1 MKKAARILG
10 SLLLLAVATVGL
22 APDAFAQSVTTGT
35 LTGQVLAKE
44 ENVALPGARV
54 TATHLPTGTV
64 YTGSA
69 RGDGR
74 FTLLNVRVG
83 GPYTISVSMDGFR
96 TAEANDI
103 NVALGETYSI
113 DFALEIAAIEE
124 AITVTAD
131 APLVDTTQAGTVS
144 NVTLAQIQK
153 VPTLDRSLEDMAK
166 TSLYFNLSGGA
177 QGSEA
182 GTISVA
188 GRNNRYN
195 TIQVD
200 GAVNNDL
207 FGLSP
212 TGSPN
217 GQAEAQPISLEA
229 IQEVQLLV
237 TPYDVR
243 QGGFSGGG
251 INAIT
256 KSGTNDWHGS
266 VFYNTRDNDLV
277 GDGPLD
283 QPFGAFNEDQYGL
296 SLGGPIVRDKAFFFL
311 AGELQRKETPSG
323 FSPATTGRAAD
334 VARFVD
340 ILRTRYGYDPGS
352 TDEFTRATDSDNYFV
367 RFDFNVGDGSQLIFR
382 HNLVDAENDIW
393 NGSSTLFITADRPYN
408 IRPKTNA
415 TVAQLNSVLG
425 SDFYNE
431 ARIGFTTV
439 ETLRDGPTRFPTVQV
454 DLARS
459 GNLPAISLES
469 GRERFSTANEL
480 EQDILEINNDLT
492 WVRANHTFTIGTHN
506 ELFAFRNLFIRDS
519 FGAYNFDGLDN
530 FAAGRADTY
539 DYSFSRTSDPLQDAE
554 FDVEQYGLY
563 AGDQWRVRDN
573 LTVSYGLRADYLKL
587 PDSPTYNPQVETL
600 YGVRTDEVPDSNLI
614 LSPRVGFNWD
624 PTSTGKA
631 QVRGGI
637 GVFSGR
643 APYVWI
649 SNQYGNTGNEFQRL
663 NVFNAND
670 TIVFVP
676 NPDNQ
681 PRQVGSTVSNEV
693 ALTDP
698 DFEMPTVMRA
708 NLALDHELP
717 WGLFATAEL
726 TYTEVQKDI
735 QYQDLNLRRTGAT
748 GVGGRPVYTR
758 ISTGF
763 TGAYF
768 LTNAEDGESTTA
780 GIQIRNRDWAGFNF
794 STGYLWQDATEV
806 YPGTSSQASSNFL
819 NTSVVDPQN
828 PGLQDATYLTEHRL
842 TSTAS
847 YSFDLGPVGSTVS
860 LYFNRQSGR
869 PYSTTF
875 GSGGLDVNGDNVRG
889 NDLFYVPASQ
899 SEVIFVTSAGVA
911 VADQNGA
918 WAAFNAYV
926 EADDSLKEARGRNVG
941 RNTGRSPWTTQLD
954 FRWAFDLP
962 ISRFNVQ
969 LTADVLNL
977 LNLID
982 SDKGVFRY
990 TRFGEVSP
998 VNYQGVDAATGK
1010 LRYTVNFTNPDNRF
1024 DIDNLRSR
1032 WQAKLG
1038 VRVAF

>member
-1 MKKAARILG
+1 MNKAARILG

-22 APDAFAQSVTTGT
+22 APVAFAQSVTTGT
-35 LTGQVLAKE
+35 LTGMVLAKDE
-44 ENVALPGARV
+44 SVALPGARV

-64 YTGSA
+64 YTSTT

-83 GPYTISVSMDGFR
+83 GPYTISVAMDGFR
-96 TAEANDI
+96 TAEATGV
-103 NVALGETYSI
+103 NVALGETFNT

-124 AITVTAD
+124 AITVTAE
-131 APLVDTTQAGTVS
+131 APLVDTTQAGTGS
-144 NVTLAQIQK
+144 NVTLAQIAK
-153 VPTLDRSLEDMAK
+153 VPTLDRSLEDLAK

-256 KSGTNDWHGS
+256 KSGSNAWHGS

-277 GDGPLD
+277 GDGPTD
-283 QPFGAFNEDQYGL
+283 QPFGTFSEDQYGL
-296 SLGGPIVRDKAFFFL
+296 SLGGPIVADKAFFFV

-323 FSPATTGRAAD
+323 FSAASIGRTAEAQ
-334 VARFVD
+334 RFVD
-340 ILRTRYGYDPGS
+340 ILRTKYGYDPGS
-352 TDEFTRATDSDNYFV
+352 IDEFTRATDNDNYFV
-367 RFDFNVGDGSQLIFR
+367 RLDFNVGSGSQLTVR

-393 NGSSTLFITADRPYN
+393 NGSSTLFLTSDRPYN

-415 TVAQLNSVLG
+415 TVAQLNSVLSG
-425 SDFYNE
+425 DFYNE

-439 ETLRDGPTRFPTVQV
+439 ETIRDGSTRFPTVQV
-454 DLARS
+454 DLP
-459 GNLPAISLES
+459 GGVSLEA

-480 EQDILEINNDLT
+480 DQDILEINDDLT
-492 WVRANHTFTIGTHN
+492 FIRGNHTLTVGTHN
-506 ELFAFRNLFIRDS
+506 ELFSFRNLFIRDL
-519 FGAYNFDGLDN
+519 FGAYNFDSLNN
-530 FAAGRADTY
+530 FEAGRADTY
-539 DYSFSRTSDPLQDAE
+539 DHSFSRTGDPLQAAE

-573 LTVSYGLRADYLKL
+573 LTVTYGVRADYLKL
-587 PDSPTYNPQVETL
+587 PDSPTYNPQVEAL

-624 PTSTGKA
+624 PTAEGKQ

-637 GVFSGR
+637 GLFSGR

-663 NVFNAND
+663 NVFRAD
-670 TIVFVP
+670 DSIVFVP
-676 NPDNQ
+676 DPDNQ
-681 PRQVGSTVSNEV
+681 PKQIGSTLSNEV

-708 NLALDHELP
+708 NLAYDYELP
-717 WGLFATAEL
+717 YGLFATAEL
-726 TYTEVQKDI
+726 TYTDVQKDI
-735 QYQDLNLRRTGAT
+735 QYQDLNLRATGAT
-748 GVGGRPVYTR
+748 GVGGRPLYTR
-758 ISTGF
+758 ISTSF
-763 TGAYF
+763 SGAYF
-768 LTNAEDGESTTA
+768 LTNSEDGESTTA
-780 GIQIRNRDWAGFNF
+780 GLQIRNRDWAGFSF

-828 PGLQDATYLTEHRL
+828 PGTQDATYLVEHRL
-842 TSTAS
+842 TSTLS
-847 YSFDLGPVGSTVS
+847 YDFDLGPLGSSVS

-875 GSGGLDVNGDNVRG
+875 GGGGLDVNGDNVRG
-889 NDLFYVPASQ
+889 NDLFYVPGSQ
-899 SEVIFVTSAGVA
+899 GEVIFVNSSRVPL
-911 VADQNGA
+911 ADQAAA
-918 WAAFNAYV
+918 WAAFDAYV
-926 EADDSLKEARGRNVG
+926 QADDSLKGARGRNVG

-954 FRWAFDLP
+954 LRWALELP
-962 ISRFNVQ
+962 ISKVNTQ
-969 LTADVLNL
+969 LTFDVLNL

-1010 LRYTVNFTNPDNRF
+1010 LLYTVNFSDPSRRF

-1038 VRVAF
+1038 LRVGF